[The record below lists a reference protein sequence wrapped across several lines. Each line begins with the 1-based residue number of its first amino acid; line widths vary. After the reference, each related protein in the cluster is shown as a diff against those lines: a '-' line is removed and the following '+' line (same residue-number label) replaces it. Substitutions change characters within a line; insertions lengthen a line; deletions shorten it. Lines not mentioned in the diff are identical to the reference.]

1 MAIPDPLPP
10 PPNTRPAGETSQP
23 QKGKHG
29 SKGHPGSST
38 SMETPEIAYDMCPR
52 QHQAGRRYLPL
63 YELGR
68 VRCEPLREVVIG
80 HGLLG
85 DVTVPHEEAVQ
96 GPEVMQEAQQAAEDQ
111 GGQEEEAE
119 EDAGGHLDEP
129 QPPEHGQG
137 QQRDGDDLQGEEDQQ
152 P

>member
-1 MAIPDPLPP
+1 
-10 PPNTRPAGETSQP
+10 
-23 QKGKHG
+23 
-29 SKGHPGSST
+29 
-38 SMETPEIAYDMCPR
+38 METPEIAYYNTWPR
-52 QHQAGRRYLPL
+52 QHQAGRRYQPL

-68 VRCEPLREVVIG
+68 VRREPLREVVIG

-96 GPEVMQEAQQAAEDQ
+96 GPEVMQEAQQGAEDQ

-129 QPPEHGQG
+129 QTHEHGQG
-137 QQRDGDDLQGEEDQQ
+137 QQCDGDDLQGDEDQQ